1 MGEDPDKA
9 RLEALSARLK
19 KAKAEQ
25 EKGRAE
31 DVHQGNKAM
40 SYGLRMGVELVAA
53 VLVGAGMGW
62 LLDRWLGTS
71 PWLLIL
77 FFLIGIA
84 AGFRNVQ
91 RASVLMSQ
99 DEENGTD
106 TK

>member
-1 MGEDPDKA
+1 MGEDPNKA

-19 KAKAEQ
+19 EARAGQ
-25 EKGRAE
+25 DKGRA
-31 DVHQGNKAM
+31 DDAQGNKAM

-84 AGFRNVQ
+84 AGFRNIQ
-91 RASVLMSQ
+91 RASEQMAQ
-99 DEENGTD
+99 EEENSTD

>member
-9 RLEALSARLK
+9 RLDSLSARLK
-19 KAKAEQ
+19 EARTGQKN
-25 EKGRAE
+25 GRAE
-31 DVHQGNKAM
+31 ESQGNKAM

-62 LLDRWLGTS
+62 LLDRWFGTS

-77 FFLIGIA
+77 FFLLGVA

-91 RASVLMSQ
+91 RASMEMSRT
-99 DEENGTD
+99 DENSTD

>member
-31 DVHQGNKAM
+31 DAHQGNKAM

-91 RASVLMSQ
+91 RASEQMTQ
-99 DEENGTD
+99 EEENSTD

>member
-1 MGEDPDKA
+1 MGQDPDKA
-9 RLEALSARLK
+9 RLDSLSARLEQ
-19 KAKAEQ
+19 AKTGREQ
-25 EKGRAE
+25 GRA
-31 DVHQGNKAM
+31 DGPQGNKAM

-77 FFLIGIA
+77 FFLFGVA

-91 RASVLMSQ
+91 RASMEMSRT
-99 DEENGTD
+99 DENSSD
-106 TK
+106 AK

>member
-1 MGEDPDKA
+1 MGEDPNKA

-19 KAKAEQ
+19 EAKAGQ
-25 EKGRAE
+25 DKGRAG
-31 DVHQGNKAM
+31 DTQGNRAM

-77 FFLIGIA
+77 FFLFGVA
-84 AGFRNVQ
+84 AGFRNVM
-91 RASVLMSQ
+91 RASIEMSQ
-99 DEENGTD
+99 TDENGTD
-106 TK
+106 TN

>member
-9 RLEALSARLK
+9 RLDSLSARLK
-19 KAKAEQ
+19 QARTGQ
-25 EKGRAE
+25 DDSRAE
-31 DVHQGNKAM
+31 GSQSKKAM

-62 LLDRWLGTS
+62 LLDRWFGTS

-77 FFLIGIA
+77 FFLFGVA

-91 RASVLMSQ
+91 RASMEMSQ
-99 DEENGTD
+99 TDENSSD
-106 TK
+106 AK

>member
-9 RLEALSARLK
+9 RLDALSERLK
-19 KAKAEQ
+19 KARTDQ
-25 EKGRAE
+25 DKGRAE
-31 DVHQGNKAM
+31 DTQGNKAM

-77 FFLIGIA
+77 FFLFGVA

-91 RASVLMSQ
+91 RTSMEMSQ
-99 DEENGTD
+99 TDENSSD

>member
-9 RLEALSARLK
+9 RLDSLTARLQ
-19 KAKAEQ
+19 KAKAGQKE
-25 EKGRAE
+25 GSAE
-31 DVHQGNKAM
+31 ASQGNRAM

-62 LLDRWLGTS
+62 LLDRWFGTS

-77 FFLIGIA
+77 FFLFGVA
-84 AGFRNVQ
+84 AGFRNVM
-91 RASVLMSQ
+91 RASMEMSQ
-99 DEENGTD
+99 TDENSSD